1 MCFYY
6 EIAPIKIVRS
16 GSDILTYSSAEE
28 LEIGQIVEIPVGK
41 KNLIGVVWRKAK
53 KPGFETREILKII
66 SKTPIPKHLIKLSKW
81 LSEYYATPLAQVL
94 SGILP
99 SGLNKSRRVSKS
111 EKL

>member
-41 KNLIGVVWRKAK
+41 KNLIGLEKSKKA
-53 KPGFETREILKII
+53 GFRNARNFKNHFQNAN
-66 SKTPIPKHLIKLSKW
+66 SKTFD
-81 LSEYYATPLAQVL
+81 
-94 SGILP
+94 
-99 SGLNKSRRVSKS
+99 
-111 EKL
+111 